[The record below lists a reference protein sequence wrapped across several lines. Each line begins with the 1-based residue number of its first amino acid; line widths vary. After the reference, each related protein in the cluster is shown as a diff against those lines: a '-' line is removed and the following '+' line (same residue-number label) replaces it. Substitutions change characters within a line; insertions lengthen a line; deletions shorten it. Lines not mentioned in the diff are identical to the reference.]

1 MSGTKPKQG
10 AFIRL
15 SDTYHQTLSRLTA
28 QISNLKGKPSTQGDV
43 ISLAMDSLEEKLRQD
58 GNLPLLRCDGIEA
71 ALTALKHSQD
81 LTQSALMSLWSEC
94 RYSLHSQST
103 LFASHRQRSMMAAQ
117 MACWKILLPLTNQD
131 PEALASY
138 AKSCLPGERGAD
150 VDKSAEHRMQSYL
163 NEYDASP
170 FSFITNEIP
179 FRPLEHLLQDPI
191 PNFPAREITASI
203 KPYLPELLQL
213 AIHHRVKSTGEGY
226 NITPIGELLDQD
238 GLSLNYES
246 ENGLIRFKLLT
257 RSQRAC
263 LTVLAGT
270 QQINLTAWPQIQ
282 AFVAMACASD
292 AKNAKGGPF
301 TREGIS
307 FVHNDRNNIALRVS
321 PAEHTGMISGLFLAM
336 EEATE
341 LAVLS
346 RKMNADPA
354 FKDLRD
360 QLSDHWGGI

>member
-15 SDTYHQTLSRLTA
+15 TDTYHQTLSRLTA
-28 QISNLKGKPSTQGDV
+28 QISSIKGKPSTQGDI
-43 ISLAMDSLEEKLRQD
+43 ISLAMDSLEEKLRQE
-58 GNLPLLRCDGIEA
+58 GNLPLLRCDGIESTR
-71 ALTALKHSQD
+71 TAINLNQD
-81 LTQSALMSLWSEC
+81 ITQSVLMSLWIEC
-94 RYSLHSQST
+94 RYSLQDPT
-103 LFASHRQRSMMAAQ
+103 TFFASHRQRSMMAAQ
-117 MACWKILLPLTNQD
+117 IACWKILFRLTNQD

-138 AKSCLPGERGAD
+138 ARSCLFGESSQD
-150 VDKSAEHRMQSYL
+150 TDKSPEHRMQVYL
-163 NEYDASP
+163 NEYDTTP

-213 AIHHRVKSTGEGY
+213 AIHYRVKSTGEGY
-226 NITPIGELLDQD
+226 NLTPIGELLDQD

-246 ENGLIRFKLLT
+246 ENGRIRFKLLM

-263 LTVLAGT
+263 LMVLAGT
-270 QQINLTAWPQIQ
+270 QQISLTAWPQIQ
-282 AFVAMACASD
+282 AFVALACASD
-292 AKNAKGGPF
+292 ARNAKGGPF

-307 FVHNDRNNIALRVS
+307 FVHNDRYNIALRVS
-321 PAEHTGMISGLFLAM
+321 PAEHSGVISGLFLAT

-346 RKMNADPA
+346 RKMSADPA
-354 FKDLRD
+354 FKDVRD
-360 QLSDHWGGI
+360 QLSAHWGGI